1 MKMRHIVISALPIVI
16 GFILLW
22 VGLAWLIWRPLLA
35 EHLPELAGSI
45 EQGALL
51 FGAAGGALLL
61 SALGVRGLALLVN
74 ALAFSVNAWIAVSRM
89 PPIGWDLW
97 SQQSSLTPLM
107 QISIAFVCCALGL
120 IEVFPRFKRL
130 SWTLGGVACIGAV
143 LQTVARVQAWP
154 AGNPLA
160 VIFRIEGLYTLLLVL
175 MALSAMALITQRRS
189 EKVIARQTAS
199 VWLAALGT
207 FVAVLCWCVIGTHEL
222 SIKVNQARI
231 LLDQA
236 DRQVNAAVRVRFTVL
251 NRLAARW
258 GIEGGLPEPRS
269 FKFDATAFLRD
280 IPGFKGMALIDIDG
294 SILLSN
300 AENAE
305 IDQLMKA
312 YFSTPA
318 ARVFLHHVE
327 ESGKPH
333 IGGPIPSAGLPSLA
347 LVAAKLPMQNGKA
360 TYLVAVQQLADLF
373 VSIPGPA
380 VGLAAVS
387 VDLAGAEIYSVGA
400 ASRGDLLVQAA
411 VEIDHEN
418 LATIKGWYRGT
429 VTEGPISFLSTSAL
443 LVGIVST
450 LFLMLNQ
457 QLSWSSRRR
466 SYKLAMAHGALQR
479 SLDAQ
484 HRLNGMKA
492 RIMRLSGDIIFS
504 LNRDL
509 AFTEV
514 SVSVERILGYSPH
527 ELKGKRVIDF
537 VQRTD
542 RRRTG
547 LALESAMENS
557 SEDWKFQNQLNDKF
571 GVPLEMKWS
580 AEWVESEQ
588 LLYCVVRDVDW
599 IRQQDVF
606 NAASRRVYDQI
617 IARAPLD
624 TVLRSIAGLV
634 RAIVPGAT
642 FAVRRLVEDQGTL
655 QLLMAEGPGADF
667 ESSLG
672 DQLPLTADSPQ
683 CDAVR
688 NGAPVFIDQVDC
700 SDCASMC
707 GAASFAYWASPMSVG
722 PKLLG
727 AVGVYSPDD
736 QRMSYDTQALAAI
749 CQLAAVA
756 IKAADDR
763 KSLEASE
770 QRYRSLYHFN
780 PDAVYSFDLT
790 GRYTSVNPQAGI
802 LTGLSERE
810 LLQLTYRSVVTAE
823 DLEMVNGHFDA
834 VLRGE
839 VRRYLARCKVATG
852 KVRIF
857 DVTNMP
863 IQVEDQV
870 VGVFGIARDVTE
882 QERAGAVIRAKEK
895 QLRQLLI
902 DMRDAVLVVNQGGY
916 VRFANEAAQQMFG
929 RSQAGLQNM
938 HVPLPE
944 LPPKLYEW
952 KTVGRGGGTL
962 DVEVALSETE
972 WEKQPMRLLS
982 LRDLRPRKHFE
993 QQLHLLHR
1001 SLEACYNAVTIAD
1014 ATDPE
1019 FPLIYVNPAF
1029 ERMTGFSRTEALG
1042 RNCRFLQGP
1051 ETDQVAVEKIR
1062 AALSDNREID
1072 IVIQNTR
1079 KDGTAFWNHLFI
1091 APVPNELGRVENF
1104 IGILNDITQQKK
1116 IEEQLEYGA
1125 THDILTELPNRRL
1138 LREYLTKSSAE
1149 ARRRGDTLAVGF
1161 FDLDGFK
1168 LINDSMGHDFGD
1180 RVLIQVAQRMRA
1192 CLQKGEMVARVGGDE
1207 FVIVL
1212 PSTTRERSHRLIEA
1226 AINAVGAPYRFG
1238 ELEVHITASAGLT
1251 VSDGSIKDPM
1261 QLVRESDLAMFRA
1274 KREGRNTWHEYT
1286 IDLGKDIEERLALRG
1301 DLKRA
1306 LDNGELALY
1315 YQPII
1320 DGRTHR
1326 IASVEALLR
1335 WQHPTRGFVSPSF
1348 FIPLAE
1354 ETGQIIPLSR
1364 WVLERACRDAAAL
1377 QDLGWSDCPVALN
1390 VSALYFQRT
1399 DFVSELESELL
1410 RWNLTSRSIEIEIT
1424 ESVLLDDAERAIDTL
1439 RQIRELGVKIS
1450 IDDFGTGYSSLNYLK
1465 NLPIDKVK
1473 IDRSFVQE
1481 VISDRHDASIAKA
1494 IISMAHHLDLKVV
1507 AEGVEIEAQYAF
1519 LRRNHCDYFQ
1529 GYLFAHP
1536 MPYEALAR
1544 YLRDGSQGSKTWG
1557 ESGAAEV
1564 ERVLLLLDDEE
1575 NILRA
1580 LVRVLR
1586 RDGYKILTAQSPQE
1600 AFRLLASN
1608 KVDVIVS
1615 DQRMPEMTGTEF
1627 FHQVKDMYPET
1638 VRIILSGYTDLAS
1651 VTSAINKGAIY
1662 RYFTKPWDDEELR
1675 DSIAIAFRKREG
1687 EGAAAE
1693 NY

>member
-22 VGLAWLIWRPLLA
+22 VGLAWLIWRPLLV

-51 FGAAGGALLL
+51 FGGAGVTLLL
-61 SALGVRGLALLVN
+61 SALGVGRLSLLVN
-74 ALAFSVNAWIAVSRM
+74 ALVLSVNAWIAVSQT
-89 PPIGWDLW
+89 PPIDWNFW
-97 SQQSSLTPLM
+97 SQQSPLTPLM
-107 QISIAFVCCALGL
+107 QITIVLVCCALGL
-120 IEVFPRFKRL
+120 MELSPRFKRL
-130 SWTLGGVACIGAV
+130 RWTLGGIACIAAG
-143 LQTVARVQAWP
+143 LQVVARVQSWP

-160 VIFRIEGLYTLLLVL
+160 MIFRIEGLYTLLLLL
-175 MALSAMALITQRRS
+175 MAMSTMARITQRRP
-189 EKVIARQTAS
+189 EKVMARQTGS
-199 VWLAALGT
+199 VWLAAAGSL
-207 FVAVLCWCVIGTHEL
+207 VAVLCWCVIGTQEL
-222 SIKVNQARI
+222 SVRVNQAKI
-231 LLDQA
+231 LLGQVDG
-236 DRQVNAAVRVRFTVL
+236 QVNAAVRIRFTVL

-258 GIEGGLPEPRS
+258 ASEGKIPDAES
-269 FKFDATAFLRD
+269 FAFDARAFLRD
-280 IPGFKGMALIDIDG
+280 IPGFKGMALVDDQG
-294 SILLSN
+294 AVLMSHSANVETDESMKQYLSTSTARILLDHI
-300 AENAE
+300 EE
-305 IDQLMKA
+305 TGKA
-312 YFSTPA
+312 
-318 ARVFLHHVE
+318 HI
-327 ESGKPH
+327 GKP
-333 IGGPIPSAGLPSLA
+333 LPSVGPPYWA
-347 LVAAKLPMQNGKA
+347 LVATRLPKHNGKP

-373 VSIPGPA
+373 ASIPGPS

-387 VDLAGAEIYSVGA
+387 VELRGIEIYSVGTVN
-400 ASRGDLLVQAA
+400 RGDLLVKSP

-418 LATIKGWYRGT
+418 LTTVKGWYRGT
-429 VTEGPISFLSTSAL
+429 ATEGPISFLSTSAL

-450 LFLMLNQ
+450 LFLIVNQ

-466 SYKLAMAHGALQR
+466 SYKLEMAHEALQR

-509 AFTEV
+509 VFIEV
-514 SVSVERILGYSPH
+514 SVSVERILGYTPN
-527 ELKGKRVIDF
+527 ELKGRRVIEF
-537 VQRTD
+537 VRRSDQ
-542 RRRTG
+542 RRTG

-557 SEDWKFQNQLNDKF
+557 SDDWKFQNQLNGKF
-571 GVPLEMKWS
+571 GLPVEMKWS

-588 LLYCVVRDVDW
+588 LLYCVARDVDW
-599 IRQQDVF
+599 IRQQDEF
-606 NAASRRVYDQI
+606 NTASRRVYDQI
-617 IARAPLD
+617 IARASLD
-624 TVLRSIAGLV
+624 TVLRSIAGLA
-634 RAIVPGAT
+634 RATVPSAT
-642 FAVRRLVEDQGTL
+642 FAVRRLSEDEGSL
-655 QLLMAEGPGADF
+655 ELLMAEGPGADF
-667 ESSLG
+667 ERSLG
-672 DQLPLTADSPQ
+672 DKLPLTADSPQ

-688 NGAPVFIDQVDC
+688 DGEAVFVGKVDC
-700 SDCASMC
+700 SDCASIC
-707 GAASFAYWASPMSVG
+707 GTASFAYWASPMSVG

-727 AVGVYSPDD
+727 AVGVYSSDD
-736 QRMSYDTQALAAI
+736 QRMSYDTKALAAI
-749 CQLAAVA
+749 GQLAAVA

-763 KSLEASE
+763 RNLEVSE

-810 LLQLTYRSVVTAE
+810 LLKLTFRSVVVSD
-823 DLEMVNGHFDA
+823 DLEMVTKHFAA
-834 VLRGE
+834 VLNGE
-839 VRRYLARCKVATG
+839 VRRYLARCSVANG
-852 KVRIF
+852 QVRTF

-882 QERAGAVIRAKEK
+882 QERTGAVIRAKEK

-929 RSQAGLQNM
+929 RSQVGLQNM

-944 LPPKLYEW
+944 HPPKLFEW
-952 KTVGRGGGTL
+952 QTVGREGNTL

-972 WEKQPMRLLS
+972 WENQPMRLLS

-1051 ETDQVAVEKIR
+1051 ETDPAAVAKIR

-1072 IVIQNTR
+1072 IVLQNTR
-1079 KDGTAFWNHLFI
+1079 KDGTAFWNHLFV

-1138 LREYLTKSSAE
+1138 LREYLTKSSAD

-1212 PSTTRERSHRLIEA
+1212 PSATRERSHRLIEA
-1226 AINAVGAPYRFG
+1226 AISAVGAPYRFG
-1238 ELEVHITASAGLT
+1238 ELEIHITASAGLT

-1315 YQPII
+1315 YQPIV

-1326 IASVEALLR
+1326 VAGVEALLR

-1364 WVLERACRDAAAL
+1364 WVLEKACRDAAAL
-1377 QDLGWSDCPVALN
+1377 QDLGWADCPVALN

-1399 DFVSELESELL
+1399 DFVSELENELR
-1410 RWNLTSRSIEIEIT
+1410 RWSLKPQSIEIEIT

-1439 RQIRELGVKIS
+1439 RHIRDLGVKIS

-1536 MPYEALAR
+1536 MPYEALTR
-1544 YLRDGSQGSKTWG
+1544 YLRDDSKGSKTWE

-1564 ERVLLLLDDEE
+1564 ERVLMLLDDEE

-1586 RDGYKILTAQSPQE
+1586 RDGYRILTAQSPQE

-1675 DSIAIAFRKREG
+1675 DSIAIAFRKRESD
-1687 EGAAAE
+1687 GAAAE
-1693 NY
+1693 QY